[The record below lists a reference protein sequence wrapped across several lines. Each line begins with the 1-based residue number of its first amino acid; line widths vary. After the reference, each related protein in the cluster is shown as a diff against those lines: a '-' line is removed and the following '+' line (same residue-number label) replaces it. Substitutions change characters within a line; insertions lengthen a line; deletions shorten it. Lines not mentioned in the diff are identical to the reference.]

1 MVITAAALTAF
12 VLVIAGGVAAVVSQP
27 QAVAAEATAL
37 PTAAPTEAASVA
49 VSPDMARAIALAAAP
64 GATVQRDPELVIY
77 QGAVAYEVA
86 LNSGAVY
93 VDANSGV
100 VLANTAVAQP
110 QQPRFGEGED
120 DEHEEH
126 ERVEHAGGEDE
137 FGEFEDD

>member
-1 MVITAAALTAF
+1 MNQRTLLVIAAALTAF
-12 VLVIAGGVAAVVSQP
+12 ALVIAGGVAALVSQP
-27 QAVAAEATAL
+27 QALAAQPTAVPAAE
-37 PTAAPTEAASVA
+37 PSEAALAA

-64 GATVQRDPELVIY
+64 GSVVLRDPELVLY

-93 VDANSGV
+93 VDANSGA

-110 QQPRFGEGED
+110 QAPRFGEGEE

-126 ERVEHAGGEDE
+126 EAAEDE
-137 FGEFEDD
+137 YGEFEDD